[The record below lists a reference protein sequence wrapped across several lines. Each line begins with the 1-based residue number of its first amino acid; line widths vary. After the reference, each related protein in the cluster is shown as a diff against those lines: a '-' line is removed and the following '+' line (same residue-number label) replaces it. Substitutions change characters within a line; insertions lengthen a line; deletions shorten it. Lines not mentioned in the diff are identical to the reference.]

1 MNKPLG
7 LLFAVVSMLLLLGTA
22 ISIDYNG
29 WLASGLAVLAFGF
42 IGWGFTLKAKIAR
55 RQEIQQR

>member
-1 MNKPLG
+1 MSKPLG

-29 WLASGLAVLAFGF
+29 WLASGLAVLSFAV
-42 IGWGFTLKAKIAR
+42 IGWGFSLKARIAKKGP
-55 RQEIQQR
+55 IQQR

>member
-22 ISIDYNG
+22 ISIDYSG
-29 WLASGLAVLAFGF
+29 WLASGLAVLAFAF
-42 IGWGFTLKAKIAR
+42 IGWGFTLKAKIAK

>member
-7 LLFAVVSMLLLLGTA
+7 LLFAVVSMLLLLACA

-29 WLASGLAVLAFGF
+29 WLAAGFGLVALVFIGFGF
-42 IGWGFTLKAKIAR
+42 SLKAR
-55 RQEIQQR
+55 MTRSEN

>member
-1 MNKPLG
+1 MSKPLG

-22 ISIDYNG
+22 IAIDYSG
-29 WLASGLAVLAFGF
+29 WLASGLAILAFAF

-55 RQEIQQR
+55 RTEIRQR

>member
-22 ISIDYNG
+22 IAIDYNG
-29 WLASGLAVLAFGF
+29 WLASGLAVLSLAF
-42 IGWGFTLKAKIAR
+42 IGWGFALKSKIAR
-55 RQEIQQR
+55 RREIQQR

>member
-7 LLFAVVSMLLLLGTA
+7 LLFAVVSMLLLLACA

-29 WLASGLAVLAFGF
+29 WLAAGFGLVALVFIGFGF
-42 IGWGFTLKAKIAR
+42 SLKARMAR
-55 RQEIQQR
+55 SGS